1 MENTRQSLE
10 LAHVLAN
17 HGEEFLAKHKLCAEQ
32 IKAFNAI
39 LTCRTSILGGH
50 LSQCDACGHTQQAYN
65 SCRNRHCPKCQFI
78 KQVQW
83 IDRLKASL
91 PPIKYFHLVFTIP
104 QCLHKTLYINQA
116 TGYSILFKSAWTAL
130 MQCLANQKYL
140 GAQTGAVA
148 VLHTWGQTLTY
159 HPHIH
164 MIVPAGG
171 LSSDETEWVHSNQ
184 KYLLPVK
191 VLSGVFR
198 AVFSK
203 MLQQAALKQQIHLPD
218 DVDNFDQLKANMYAK
233 KWVVFAEKPLSG
245 PERVIKYLGRY
256 TNRVAFTNS
265 RLVNDQD
272 GKITFS
278 YKDYSMGGAKRQMS
292 LDATEFI
299 KRFFMHVLPCGFCK
313 IRYFGIMAM
322 CNMSTKLT
330 LCFDLLEKTAWFP
343 QLQGLPAIEVLR
355 MITGADPLVCP
366 KCKKGRMCPILS
378 SAGIDHHSGYG

>member
-1 MENTRQSLE
+1 MENTPQSLE

-39 LTCRTSILGGH
+39 LTCRTSALGGH
-50 LSQCDACGHTQQAYN
+50 VSRCDSCGHTQQAYN
-65 SCRNRHCPKCQFI
+65 SCRNRHCPKCQYI

-91 PPIKYFHLVFTIP
+91 PPIRYFHLVFTIP

-116 TGYSILFKSAWTAL
+116 SGYSILFKSAWTAL
-130 MQCLANQKYL
+130 QQCLANPKYL

-171 LSSDETEWVHSNQ
+171 LSSDETEWIRSNQ

-203 MLQQAALKQQIHLPD
+203 MLQQAISKQQVNLPD
-218 DVDNFDQLKANMYAK
+218 DVKNYNQLKEAMYAK

-245 PERVIKYLGRY
+245 PERVIDYLGRY
-256 TNRVAFTNS
+256 TNRVAFTNR
-265 RLVNDQD
+265 RLVSDQE

-278 YKDYSMGGAKRQMS
+278 YKDYGMDGIKRKMK
-292 LDATEFI
+292 LDANEFI
-299 KRFFMHVLPCGFCK
+299 KRFFMHVLPGGFYK
-313 IRYFGIMAM
+313 IRYFGIMAL
-322 CNMSTKLT
+322 CNMSTKLAM
-330 LCFDLLEKTAWFP
+330 CFELLEKIAWIP
-343 QLQGLPAIEVLR
+343 QLQGLNAMELVR
-355 MITGADPLVCP
+355 MLTGNNPLSCP
-366 KCKKGRMCPILS
+366 MCKTGRMRVILTDP
-378 SAGIDHHSGYG
+378 GIKQHYSPG

>member
-1 MENTRQSLE
+1 ME
-10 LAHVLAN
+10 LAQVLAN
-17 HGEEFLAKHKLCAEQ
+17 HGEEFLSKNQLCPEQ

-39 LTCRTSILGGH
+39 ITCRTSVLGGH
-50 LSQCDACGHTQQAYN
+50 ASKCDTCGHTQQAYN

-104 QCLHKTLYINQA
+104 QCLHKTLYINQS
-116 TGYSILFKSAWTAL
+116 TGYSVMFKAAWTAL
-130 MQCLANQKYL
+130 KDCLANPKHL
-140 GAQTGAVA
+140 GAQSGAVA

-171 LSSDETEWVHSNQ
+171 LSSDEMEWIHSNQ

-203 MLQQAALKQQIHLPD
+203 LLQQAISKQQIKLPD
-218 DVDNFDQLKANMYAK
+218 DVEDFDQLKTKMYAK
-233 KWVVFAEKPLSG
+233 NWVVFAAKPLSG

-265 RLVNDQD
+265 RLVADEG
-272 GKITFS
+272 GKVSFS
-278 YKDYSMGGAKRQMS
+278 YKDYSMGGVLRSMS
-292 LDATEFI
+292 LDAGEFI
-299 KRFFMHVLPCGFCK
+299 KRFFRHVLPCGFYK
-313 IRYFGIMAM
+313 IRYFGIMAQ
-322 CNMSTKLT
+322 CNVATKLA
-330 LCFDLLEKTAWFP
+330 LCFELLEKAAYYP
-343 QLQGLPAIEVLR
+343 QLQGLPAIEVLQ
-355 MITGADPLVCP
+355 MVTGIDPFVCP
-366 KCKKGRMCPILS
+366 HCKKGRMQAISLWMDKHAEP
-378 SAGIDHHSGYG
+378 G

>member
-1 MENTRQSLE
+1 ME

-17 HGEEFLAKHKLCAEQ
+17 HGEEFLAKHKLCPEQ

-39 LTCRTSILGGH
+39 LTCRTSVLGGH
-50 LSQCDACGHTQQAYN
+50 VSRCDACGYTQQSYN

-83 IDRLKASL
+83 IDRLKATL

-104 QCLHKTLYINQA
+104 QCLHKTLYINQS

-130 MQCLANQKYL
+130 RDCLANPKYL

-171 LSSDETEWVHSNQ
+171 LSSDETEWVHSNP

-203 MLQQAALKQQIHLPD
+203 MLQQAVLKQQIHLPD
-218 DVDNFDQLKANMYAK
+218 DVEIINQLKEAMYAK
-233 KWVVFAEKPLSG
+233 NWVVFAEKPLSG
-245 PERVIKYLGRY
+245 PERVIDYLGRY
-256 TNRVAFTNS
+256 TNRVAITNS
-265 RLVNDQD
+265 RLVSDAD

-278 YKDYSMGGAKRQMS
+278 YKDYGLGGTIRQMS
-292 LDATEFI
+292 LDAAEFI
-299 KRFFMHVLPCGFCK
+299 KRFFMHVLPGGFYK
-313 IRYFGIMAM
+313 VRYFGIMAL
-322 CNMSTKLT
+322 CNMPTKLA
-330 LCFDLLEKTAWFP
+330 LCFELLEKTAWLP
-343 QLQGLPAIEVLR
+343 QLQGLPAVEVFQLV
-355 MITGADPLVCP
+355 TGINPFICP
-366 KCKKGRMCPILS
+366 YCKEGRMHLLTIEDLIS
-378 SAGIDHHSGYG
+378 GQARAG